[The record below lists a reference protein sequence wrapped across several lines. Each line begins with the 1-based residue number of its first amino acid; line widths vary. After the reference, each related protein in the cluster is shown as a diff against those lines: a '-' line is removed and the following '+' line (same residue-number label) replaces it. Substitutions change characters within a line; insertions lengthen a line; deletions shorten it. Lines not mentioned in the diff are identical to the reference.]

1 MHPSAYLCKVKH
13 KKDKPGAIEIGYLP
27 SISGNKVESLEKL
40 GCGDG
45 ELTRLWASV
54 LVEDIVLMIP
64 VLIEKK

>member
-40 GCGDG
+40 GCGEG
-45 ELTRLWASV
+45 NWHGSEPTV